1 MVDSINLYSKDS
13 CPAIDCNA
21 LMKLV
26 KEVLELWS
34 SAIELR
40 LERLDSLS
48 VDIDLGKRLLMK
60 QQERMGDQQLG

>member
-1 MVDSINLYSKDS
+1 
-13 CPAIDCNA
+13 
-21 LMKLV
+21 MKLV

-60 QQERMGDQQLG
+60 QQRMGDQQLG